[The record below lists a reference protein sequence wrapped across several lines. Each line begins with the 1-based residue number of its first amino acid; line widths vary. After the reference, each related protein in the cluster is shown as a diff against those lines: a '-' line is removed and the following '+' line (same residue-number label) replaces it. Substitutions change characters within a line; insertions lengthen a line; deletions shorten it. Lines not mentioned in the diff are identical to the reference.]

1 MKILKT
7 QQTSTL
13 QTDFFKFGNLILP
26 AVSLVSLGLTF
37 LVAISNIG
45 FEKKITI
52 FLATIIFYILFF
64 VFLNFWQKNNAVS
77 EKSEIDA
84 EAIFDAEVEKQLLAL
99 DDASRFF
106 GASLKTA
113 DMFRLALSRVQEIVP
128 HSASSLVLVDKFET
142 DLKIISAGGLNS
154 REFLRVERISRKG
167 LAGISLN
174 LRKIK
179 IDEKLTLEK
188 NVLSYEALKDF
199 ESAVAVP
206 FFEAGEKVFAVLT
219 LYGNRSE
226 KFTEDKVKILEA
238 MSNRIAPLILN
249 SLAVER
255 NHSNALTDALT
266 SLPNERA
273 FYLILE
279 NHIAE
284 SQRKREERP
293 LSVLSID
300 IKEFSELNQKYG
312 HSTGDKILAFVAD
325 NIKHELRKMDFLA
338 RSGSDEFLAVLPTAN
353 EDETHEIVAR
363 IDNIFQI
370 TPFEIA
376 SGEKSYLKMNI
387 GAASFI
393 KNGESA
399 PELLQTARL
408 KKETTKMGHEAKVI
422 WFPKEF
428 VN

>member
-1 MKILKT
+1 MKMSKT
-7 QQTSTL
+7 QQTSAI
-13 QTDFFKFGNLILP
+13 QTKFFSFGNLILP
-26 AVSLVSLGLTF
+26 AVSLVSLGATF

-52 FLATIIFYILFF
+52 FLLTIIFYVLFF
-64 VFLNFWQKNNAVS
+64 VFLNFRQKNNTVF
-77 EKSEIDA
+77 EKSEKDA
-84 EAIFDAEVEKQLLAL
+84 KVIFDAEVEKQLLAL

-113 DMFRLALSRVQEIVP
+113 DMFRLAVSRVQEIVP
-128 HSASSLVLVDKFET
+128 HSASSLVLIDKFDA
-142 DLKIISAGGLNS
+142 DLKIIGASGANS
-154 REFLRVERISRKG
+154 REFLKVERISRKG
-167 LAGISLN
+167 LAGICLN

-179 IDEKLTLEK
+179 VDEKLSLEK

-206 FFEAGEKVFAVLT
+206 FYETGEKVFAVLT
-219 LYGNRSE
+219 LYGKRGE
-226 KFTEDKVKILEA
+226 EFTEDKIKILEA
-238 MSNRIAPLILN
+238 TSNRIAPLILN

-255 NHSNALTDALT
+255 NLSNALTDALT
-266 SLPNERA
+266 NLPNERA

-293 LSVLSID
+293 LSVLSVD
-300 IKEFSELNQKYG
+300 IRDFSELNQKYG
-312 HSTGDKILAFVAD
+312 HATGDKILAFVAD
-325 NIKHELRKMDFLA
+325 NIKNELRKMDFLA
-338 RSGSDEFLAVLPTAN
+338 RAGSDEFLAVLPTAN
-353 EDETHEIVAR
+353 EDTTHEIIER
-363 IDNIFQI
+363 IERVFQ
-370 TPFEIA
+370 TAPFEIA
-376 SGEKSYLKMNI
+376 SGENIYFKMNI

-408 KKETTKMGHEAKVI
+408 KKETAKTGHEAKII

-428 VN
+428 IN